1 MQGSIVSTVL
11 QLVPY
16 VVSIVRFYCTS
27 TGPIGGLNC
36 EVLLQEMYD
45 ASTSRW
51 KWLLQRGKCSCIIHA
66 QL

>member
-1 MQGSIVSTVL
+1 MRFYCTSTGPIGGLNCEVLLYVL
-11 QLVPY
+11 QLVPW

-36 EVLLQEMYD
+36 EVLLYFD
-45 ASTSRW
+45 WSHRW
-51 KWLLQRGKCSCIIHA
+51 S